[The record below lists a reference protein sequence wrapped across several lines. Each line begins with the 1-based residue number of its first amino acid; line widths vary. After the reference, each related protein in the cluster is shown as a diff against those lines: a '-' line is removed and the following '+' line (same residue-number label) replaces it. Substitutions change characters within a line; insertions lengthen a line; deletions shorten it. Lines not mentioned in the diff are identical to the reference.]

1 MVLPC
6 LGDKKLIEGVRGMYM
21 KGSAQG
27 RRRSGHKYHLPPP
40 SLRNFLFLM
49 VGKVSTDLFTKLTFK
64 GPNIFLT
71 TFLSSKC
78 IFWLKV

>member
-1 MVLPC
+1 MFLPR

-27 RRRSGHKYHLPPP
+27 KRRSGDKYLPPP

-49 VGKVSTDLFTKLTFK
+49 VGRVSTDLFTKLTFK
-64 GPNIFLT
+64 GPKLFFT
-71 TFLSSKC
+71 TFSPQNVFSG
-78 IFWLKV
+78 